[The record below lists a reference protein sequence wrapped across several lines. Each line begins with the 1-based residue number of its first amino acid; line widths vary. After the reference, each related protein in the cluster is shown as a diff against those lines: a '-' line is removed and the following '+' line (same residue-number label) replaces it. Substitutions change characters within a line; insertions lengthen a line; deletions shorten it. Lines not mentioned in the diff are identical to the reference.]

1 MKLCF
6 CRFLLAAAIL
16 VIALFFWQASWAKIA
31 LIIAAG
37 LLAFLSLFFNVCC
50 CRMKKEAK
58 VEPPPAP
65 PVAPAAPE
73 EPKVEE

>member
-6 CRFLLAAAIL
+6 CRFLLAIAIV
-16 VIALFFWQASWAKIA
+16 VIAIFFWEASWAKIV

-50 CRMKKEAK
+50 CRMKKEAPA
-58 VEPPPAP
+58 EPPAP
-65 PVAPAAPE
+65 PA
-73 EPKVEE
+73 EP